1 MGDFGSP
8 FFLIIIMPFPT
19 TNATAELPAINQILS
34 SCGQAP
40 VTTLDQ
46 TNPDVAIAY
55 DTLLQVSKE
64 IQAEGWTFNTEY
76 HYKVSRN
83 ASNEIEIPSNMI
95 QIKLTENSAN
105 AEFDCI
111 RRSGKLYDRQHHT
124 YDLSEISGDE
134 VECDIIWEFDWVD
147 LPEPIQNYIT
157 SRAATLVSQ
166 RIIGDVTQ
174 YQMLQ
179 QQEALARATALE
191 YETQQGQ
198 YTFFGHPQGQ
208 QNYYQ
213 SYQPFQ
219 ALQR

>member
-1 MGDFGSP
+1 
-8 FFLIIIMPFPT
+8 MPFPT
-19 TNATAELPAINQILS
+19 TNSTQELPAINQILS

-55 DTLLQVSKE
+55 DTLLQVSRE
-64 IQAEGWTFNTEY
+64 VQSEGWTFNTEY
-76 HYKVSRN
+76 HYEMTRDTNGEV
-83 ASNEIEIPSNMI
+83 AIPNNMI

-124 YDLSEISGDE
+124 YDLSDISGDNI
-134 VECDIIWEFDWVD
+134 ECDIVWEFDWVD
-147 LPEPIQNYIT
+147 LPEPIQNYVT
-157 SRAATLVSQ
+157 ARASTFVSQ
-166 RIIGDVTQ
+166 RIVGSTDQ
-174 YQMLQ
+174 YSMLQ
-179 QQEALARATALE
+179 QQEALARALALE

-198 YTFFGHPQGQ
+198 FTFFGHPQGQ

-213 SYQPFQ
+213 SYQPFH
-219 ALQR
+219 ALKR

>member
-1 MGDFGSP
+1 
-8 FFLIIIMPFPT
+8 MPFPT
-19 TNATAELPAINQILS
+19 TNSTQELPAINQILS

-55 DTLLQVSKE
+55 DTLLQVSRE
-64 IQAEGWTFNTEY
+64 VQSEGWTFNTEY
-76 HYKVSRN
+76 HYEMTRN
-83 ASNEIEIPSNMI
+83 ASGEVAIPNNMI

-124 YDLSEISGDE
+124 YDLSDISGDNI
-134 VECDIIWEFDWVD
+134 ECDIVWEFDWVD
-147 LPEPIQNYIT
+147 LPEPIQNYVT
-157 SRAATLVSQ
+157 ARASTFVSQ
-166 RIIGDVTQ
+166 RIVGSTDQ
-174 YQMLQ
+174 YSMLQ
-179 QQEALARATALE
+179 QQEALARALALE

-198 YTFFGHPQGQ
+198 FTFFGHPQGLT
-208 QNYYQ
+208 NYYQ
-213 SYQPFQ
+213 SYQPFH